1 MSHAISI
8 VKNNCRMLTEFDI
21 NVNNKITR
29 FQTFKS
35 WIDFLNIS
43 LSLFNVNSAF
53 LKDTRGLIRHILD

>member
-1 MSHAISI
+1 
-8 VKNNCRMLTEFDI
+8 MLTEFDI

>member
-1 MSHAISI
+1 
-8 VKNNCRMLTEFDI
+8 MLTEFDI

-29 FQTFKS
+29 LHTFKS
-35 WIDFLNIS
+35 LIDFLNIS